1 MTCSVQQE
9 NSLAKLQQLLGEE
22 LECLGKFQAVLLKK
36 QQALVAHDLGKIDP
50 FVEQEH
56 KYVSALVAL
65 EAQRIAATAVVAVEH
80 SLCAEDLTLDTLLEV
95 LKLRQSSHPLA
106 KLADKL
112 EYELE
117 VLVEL
122 NYNNEL
128 LMQNLLEYTEMVIST
143 VAMEHDV
150 PRYGCDGK
158 FAEGQQSRPIID
170 DVV

>member
-1 MTCSVQQE
+1 MTCSMQQE
-9 NSLAKLQQLLGEE
+9 NSLAKLQQLLSEE
-22 LECLGKFQAVLLKK
+22 LDFLRNFQAVLLKK
-36 QQALVAHDLGKIDP
+36 QQALVDHELDKIAG
-50 FVEQEH
+50 FTEQEL
-56 KYVSALVAL
+56 KLSSNLAAL
-65 EAQRIAATAVVAVEH
+65 EAKRIAATAVVAVEH
-80 SLCAEDLTLDTLLEV
+80 SLCSEDLTLDTLLEV
-95 LKLRQSSHPLA
+95 LKLRKTGSPLA

-128 LMQNLLEYTEMVIST
+128 LMQNLLEYTEMVINT
-143 VAMEHDV
+143 VAMERDV